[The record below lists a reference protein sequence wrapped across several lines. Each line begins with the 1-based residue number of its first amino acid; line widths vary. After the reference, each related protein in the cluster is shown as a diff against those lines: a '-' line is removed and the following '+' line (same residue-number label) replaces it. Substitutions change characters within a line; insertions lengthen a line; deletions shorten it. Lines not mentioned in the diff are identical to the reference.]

1 MTYFSVELIVFS
13 GLLLLAIPP
22 APLLHRHSII
32 ILEIVGPQTRFIRGT
47 QPDLS
52 SQAQN
57 PSHMLLSLLAEP
69 KQDIFLRFRGLHCVD
84 PHQVVVACCT
94 GFLQKHQSD
103 APSRI

>member
-1 MTYFSVELIVFS
+1 MGRRKITYFSVELIVFS
-13 GLLLLAIPP
+13 GLLLSA
-22 APLLHRHSII
+22 II

-69 KQDIFLRFRGLHCVD
+69 TQDIFLRFRGLHCVD

-103 APSRI
+103 APSWI